1 MITLDQLK
9 KIIPTNKEP
18 EAWLEVLLEVLPK
31 YGIDTPM
38 RLAGFLAQTAHESAD
53 YKLLEENL
61 NYSAAQLQKTWPK
74 RFDAATA
81 AQFARKP
88 EAIANKVYSDRMG
101 NGSAASGDGWR
112 FRGRGIKQLTGR
124 DNYTAFGKSVN
135 MTAEKAAEYLT
146 TKKGAVESAA
156 WFWKTNN
163 LNRFADVGDI
173 VGLTKAINGGDIGL
187 ADRKKRYESAK
198 KVLSSVSAF
207 PTAVNDQITDSVT
220 QNANRTL
227 RRGDRGD
234 DVAALQK
241 ALNLKPDGI
250 FGVGTEATLKS
261 WQAKYGFV
269 VDGIAGPKV
278 IAKLLG

>member
-18 EAWLEVLLEVLPK
+18 EAWLEVLLEVLPR
-31 YGIDTPM
+31 YDINTPM

-74 RFDAATA
+74 RFDASTA
-81 AQFARKP
+81 SQFARKP

-124 DNYTAFGKSVN
+124 DNYTAFGKSVGI
-135 MTAEKAAEYLT
+135 TAEKAAEYLT

-198 KVLSSVSAF
+198 KVLSTVSAF
-207 PTAVNDQITDSVT
+207 PTVVNDQITDSVT
-220 QNANRTL
+220 QSPNRTL

-241 ALNLKPDGI
+241 ALNLKPDGV

>member
-18 EAWLEVLLEVLPK
+18 EAWLDVLLEVLPK

-53 YKLLEENL
+53 YKLLEENR

-74 RFDAATA
+74 RFDASTA
-81 AQFARKP
+81 SQFARKP

-124 DNYTAFGKSVN
+124 DNYTAFGKSVG

-173 VGLTKAINGGDIGL
+173 IGLTKAINGGDIGL

-207 PTAVNDQITDSVT
+207 PTTVNDQITDSVT
-220 QNANRTL
+220 QPVNRTL

-261 WQAKYGFV
+261 W
-269 VDGIAGPKV
+269 
-278 IAKLLG
+278 

>member
-18 EAWLEVLLEVLPK
+18 EAWLEVLLEVLPR
-31 YGIDTPM
+31 YDINTPM

-74 RFDAATA
+74 RFDATTA
-81 AQFARKP
+81 SQFARKP

-124 DNYTAFGKSVN
+124 DNYTAFGKSVG
-135 MTAEKAAEYLT
+135 MTAEKTAEYLT

-173 VGLTKAINGGDIGL
+173 VGMTKAINGGDIGL
-187 ADRKKRYESAK
+187 TDRKKRYESAK
-198 KVLSSVSAF
+198 KVLSTVSAF
-207 PTAVNDQITDSVT
+207 PTVVNDQITDSVT
-220 QNANRTL
+220 QSPNRTL
-227 RRGDRGD
+227 RRGDRGE
-234 DVAALQK
+234 DVATLQRALG
-241 ALNLKPDGI
+241 LKPDGV

>member
-18 EAWLEVLLEVLPK
+18 EAWLDVLLEVLPK

-74 RFDAATA
+74 RFDASTA
-81 AQFARKP
+81 SQFARKP

-124 DNYTAFGKSVN
+124 DNYTAFGKSVG

-146 TKKGAVESAA
+146 TKKGAAESAA

-207 PTAVNDQITDSVT
+207 PTTVNDQITDSVT
-220 QNANRTL
+220 QPVNRTL

>member
-18 EAWLEVLLEVLPK
+18 EAWLDVLLEVLPK

-74 RFDAATA
+74 RFDASTA
-81 AQFARKP
+81 SQFARKP

-207 PTAVNDQITDSVT
+207 PTTVNDQITDSVT
-220 QNANRTL
+220 QPVNRTL